1 MTTISGAGNRVKMR
15 RTSYVRAIAEMNT
28 GELWS
33 AATKVFVGLNG
44 CG

>member
-1 MTTISGAGNRVKMR
+1 MGAASIDTRIKMR
-15 RTSYVRAIAEMNT
+15 RTSYVRAIAETNS
-28 GELWS
+28 GELWT